1 MSIVPGEQGRI
12 TETALQC
19 ANIQCATVAEAINAT
34 REAAHEVVQ
43 HESRLRIVS
52 LANFAIFRG
61 RMENLYT
68 NDAADSAARELV
80 SQAFDKAAMLFC
92 SATTTGACAEAV
104 LVHKQGRLLPG
115 EVEVLKDI
123 VEQSAKIVRL
133 LGAETGLKLSL
144 EMPQRICSKP

>member
-61 RMENLYT
+61 RMENLH
-68 NDAADSAARELV
+68 
-80 SQAFDKAAMLFC
+80 
-92 SATTTGACAEAV
+92 TTPLLRTISHNSMH
-104 LVHKQGRLLPG
+104 VHH
-115 EVEVLKDI
+115 
-123 VEQSAKIVRL
+123 
-133 LGAETGLKLSL
+133 
-144 EMPQRICSKP
+144 C